1 VHATDL
7 SGELPRQAVCGDCG
21 KQKERRSEECH
32 MKMRAATIV
41 IALLDALA
49 GIALAAVY
57 LNSASDQA
65 TIGFD
70 HAAGVVVVG
79 LFVLTGLPALVL
91 AVLGRAPKTALG
103 LALAFP
109 TAFVVLAAVAVLYF
123 AALS

>member
-1 VHATDL
+1 
-7 SGELPRQAVCGDCG
+7 
-21 KQKERRSEECH
+21 

-49 GIALAAVY
+49 CIALAAVY
-57 LNSASDQA
+57 LNSDSDQA
-65 TIGFD
+65 TIGLD
-70 HAAGVVVVG
+70 HAAGVVVAG
-79 LFVLTGLPALVL
+79 LFVITGLPALVL